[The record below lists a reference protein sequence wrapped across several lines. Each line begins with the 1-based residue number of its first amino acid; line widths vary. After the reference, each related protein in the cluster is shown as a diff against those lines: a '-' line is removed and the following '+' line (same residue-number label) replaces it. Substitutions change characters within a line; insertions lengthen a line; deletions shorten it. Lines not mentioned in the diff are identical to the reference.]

1 MKSLRTLVLIFEL
14 CTLLD
19 HADENKHL
27 VTYWVV
33 YHRSGFFVQ
42 KLGLYRI
49 TDGRPGKRIVSE
61 YRFIILYISLYLKL
75 EEKQE

>member
-1 MKSLRTLVLIFEL
+1 MAL
-14 CTLLD
+14 
-19 HADENKHL
+19 
-27 VTYWVV
+27 
-33 YHRSGFFVQ
+33 FFVQ

-61 YRFIILYISLYLKL
+61 YHFIILYIPLYLKQ

>member
-1 MKSLRTLVLIFEL
+1 MLIFEL

-27 VTYWVV
+27 VTYWVA
-33 YHRSGFFVQ
+33 YHGSVFFVQ
-42 KLGLYRI
+42 KLGLHRI
-49 TDGRPGKRIVSE
+49 TDGRPGKMIVSE
-61 YRFIILYISLYLKL
+61 YHFIILYILLYLKQ